1 MDYNVIDKHLPSSGP
16 RPNLMDYAAECARF
30 SWDAARAELAGLP
43 GGALNIAHEAVD
55 RHASGPRATRLALRW
70 LGREGAVRDF
80 TYGDLEL
87 ATSRFANVLA
97 GLGVARGERVFVL
110 AGRIPELYIAVL
122 GALKRG
128 CVVSPLFSAVRARAD
143 RHSAHHR
150 PRRGAGH
157 DLQPVSR
164 RRWRDPRGSLPFLKH
179 VLVVRDE
186 VATGPA
192 GGHSGPARRCWR
204 RRRIEFDTVPT
215 AARGSRLAAFHQRHD
230 RQAQR
235 RRARARSGGRPPRHR
250 PAGARFS
257 RPRTCSGARPIRA
270 G

>member
-43 GGALNIAHEAVD
+43 GGALNIAHEAVG

-97 GLGVARGERVFVL
+97 GLGVAPRRSRIRPCWAHTGAVHRRPRGAQARLCGL
-110 AGRIPELYIAVL
+110 AAILGRS
-122 GALKRG
+122 GQSR
-128 CVVSPLFSAVRARAD
+128 FS
-143 RHSAHHR
+143 HSAHHR
-150 PRRGAGH
+150 PRRGAG
-157 DLQPVSR
+157 DYVQ
-164 RRWRDPRGSLPFLKH
+164 SLREKGGERSAVRCPFLKH
-179 VLVVRDE
+179 VLVVPDE
-186 VATGPA
+186 WNRTCRRR
-192 GGHSGPARRCWR
+192 SGPIGLLERASDRVDRSP
-204 RRRIEFDTVPT
+204 IPT
-215 AARGSRLAAFHQRHD
+215 AGSRLAALHQRHD
-230 RQAQR
+230 PPPQG
-235 RRARARSGGRPPRHR
+235 RRARARGGGWRHHVTGR
-250 PAGARFS
+250 SPSIFTT
-257 RPRTCSGARPIRA
+257 RTCSGARPIRV